1 MFGFEGGLG
10 FTCASFLRGLDDL
23 MLKEGGVV
31 KRILAHSTGRKS
43 VALGDGSTGHN
54 LTAFPSRHA
63 RVAYLLKVLNQLPE
77 QIDLYLVST
86 DQVMLNRLCDKCL
99 LMQI

>member
-1 MFGFEGGLG
+1 MGW
-10 FTCASFLRGLDDL
+10 
-23 MLKEGGVV
+23 
-31 KRILAHSTGRKS
+31 KS
-43 VALGDGSTGHN
+43 VALGDESMVHQ

-77 QIDLYLVST
+77 LIDLYSVST
-86 DQVMLNRLCDKCL
+86 CQVMLNRLCDKCL